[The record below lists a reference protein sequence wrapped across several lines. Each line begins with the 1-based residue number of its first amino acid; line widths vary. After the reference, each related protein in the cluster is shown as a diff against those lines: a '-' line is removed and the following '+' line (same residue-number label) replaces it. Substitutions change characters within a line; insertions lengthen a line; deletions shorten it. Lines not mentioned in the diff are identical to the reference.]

1 MNVLA
6 FNGSPRRKGNTSLML
21 AELLRGVGDSGGQAT
36 ELIAQ
41 GLDLK
46 YCTGCL
52 RCNMLRRCAVRGDDW
67 LSVSRQILEADAL
80 VFASP
85 VYFHHLTAPLKKII
99 DRFRSF
105 VHVQITPES
114 LRHRPWQHWN
124 KRFVLLLT
132 MGSSDPAE
140 ARPVIDLFRFM
151 TGILGP
157 ENTLEVITGTR
168 LAVAGQ
174 VARPAGELAGLYEK
188 LGLPVSLAEEDCRRN
203 RNLLQSC
210 YDAGRALMSSSGADA
225 QGA

>member
-6 FNGSPRRKGNTSLML
+6 FNGSPRRKGNTSLLL
-21 AELLRGVGDSGGQAT
+21 AELLRGVRDSGGEAQ
-36 ELIAQ
+36 ELVAQ
-41 GLDLK
+41 DLNLK

-52 RCNMLRRCAVRGDDW
+52 RCNMLRRCALRGDDW
-67 LSVSRQILEADAL
+67 NAVSKKILGADAL

-105 VHVQITPES
+105 IHVQITPES
-114 LRHRPWQHWN
+114 IRHTPWQTWN
-124 KRFVLLLT
+124 KRFVLLLC
-132 MGSSDPAE
+132 MGSSDPAD
-140 ARPVIDLFRFM
+140 ALPVIDLFSFM

-157 ENTLEVITGTR
+157 ENTLQVFSGTR

-174 VARPAGELAGLYEK
+174 VVRPAGELAALYEK
-188 LGLPVSLAEEDCRRN
+188 LGLPSHHAEEDCRRN

-210 YDAGRALMSSSGADA
+210 YDAGRALTEPSGAGT